1 MRMSLGETIE
11 FTNGSYEIRAIV
23 DGRYVVRIRYRER
36 NSEKYE
42 VWTSEQREQFDRNQE
57 ERRIREE
64 HQRDRDDRNRQLYER
79 NISGETYASL
89 GREFRLTSSTVS
101 SICARQARR
110 ERGAPLLDESSPSA
124 AARERLSTTSEE
136 WEQAKPSPIVS
147 TPPQLL

>member
-36 NSEKYE
+36 NTEKYE

-57 ERRIREE
+57 ERRIRAE
-64 HQRDRDDRNRQLYER
+64 HQRDRDDRNRQMYER
-79 NISGETYASL
+79 NIAGETYASL
-89 GREFRLTSSTVS
+89 GREFRLSSSTVS

-110 ERGAPLLDESSPSA
+110 DPSRTLLHADRRPPP
-124 AARERLSTTSEE
+124 ARRR
-136 WEQAKPSPIVS
+136 PRDR
-147 TPPQLL
+147 